1 MARRMGCSMADARLR
16 TDFEGP
22 VAILTLD
29 RPEKLNAL
37 DQAMIAGIEDFVI
50 AAERNRDIRVAII
63 TGAGEKAFSAGGDI
77 AAWAGLDPVTFMR
90 DWIRNG
96 HRVFDRL
103 ARLRQPLIACLNG
116 HAFGGGLELAA
127 TADLIVMEAHGRIGL
142 PETGLAMVPGWSG
155 TQRLVRRFGSRI
167 VKRMALGGEMFGA
180 EDALALG
187 LVDKV
192 VPKGEG
198 LVAAK
203 ALATAI
209 AARGPVAV
217 QVTKQLIN
225 AAEGEEEAAAIE
237 SVAGALAAFTEDL
250 KEGAASFRE
259 KRAPRF
265 EDC

>member
-1 MARRMGCSMADARLR
+1 MSESRIRSDI
-16 TDFEGP
+16 DGP

-37 DQAMIAGIEDFVI
+37 DQAMIDGIEAFV
-50 AAERNRDIRVAII
+50 ASTEANRAVRAAII
-63 TGAGEKAFSAGGDI
+63 TGAGERAFSAGGDI

-180 EDALALG
+180 EEALALG

-198 LVAAK
+198 LAAAK
-203 ALATAI
+203 ALAVSI

-225 AAEGEEEAAAIE
+225 AAEGEEQAAAIE
-237 SVAGALAAFTEDL
+237 SVAGALVAFTEDL

>member
-1 MARRMGCSMADARLR
+1 MAEARSAGAR
-16 TDFEGP
+16 IRSEVDGA
-22 VAILTLD
+22 VAMLTLD

-37 DQAMIAGIEDFVI
+37 DQAMMAGIEAWVEATEADRAVR
-50 AAERNRDIRVAII
+50 AAVI

-77 AAWAGLDPVTFMR
+77 AAWAGLDPVDFMR
-90 DWIRNG
+90 GWIRTG

-103 ARLRQPLIACLNG
+103 ARLRQPLVACLNG

-155 TQRLVRRFGSRI
+155 TQRLVRRYGSRV
-167 VKRMALGGEMFGA
+167 VKRMALAGEMFGA
-180 EDALALG
+180 EEALALG

-198 LVAAK
+198 LAAAK
-203 ALATAI
+203 ALAASI
-209 AARGPVAV
+209 ASRGPVAV

-237 SVAGALAAFTEDL
+237 SVAGALVAFTHDL

-259 KRAPRF
+259 KRPAHF
-265 EDC
+265 EDR